1 MRVASRVAIYGG
13 SFDPIHNGHLAV
25 AEAARERFQLDEVMI
40 VPTAHP
46 PHRADAVASYQDR
59 YNMVELALEGRR
71 SIHPSKLEE
80 PGSADKH
87 YTIETL
93 RRLRRMLPHDELF
106 VIIGVDS
113 YNNLHTWR
121 EPQALALEAELI
133 VVSRPGSEPD
143 AKLRL
148 PASRVHFITD
158 IQQAVS
164 ASQIRAAVRAGE
176 SLEKFVPKAVAD
188 YIRTHHLYL

>member
-1 MRVASRVAIYGG
+1 MRVANRVAIYGG
-13 SFDPIHNGHLAV
+13 SFDPVHNGHLAI
-25 AEAARERFQLDEVMI
+25 AEAARDRFQLNEVMI

-46 PHRADAVASYQDR
+46 PHRSDAVASYQDR
-59 YNMVELALEGRR
+59 YNMIELAVEGRR
-71 SIHPSKLEE
+71 AIHPSKLEE
-80 PGSADKH
+80 PGSAFKH

-93 RRLRRMLPHDELF
+93 RRLRQMLPKDELF

-121 EPQALALEAELI
+121 EPQALATEAELI

-148 PASRVHFITD
+148 PASRVHFIRD
-158 IQQAVS
+158 IQQDVS
-164 ASQIRAAVRAGE
+164 ASQIRAAVAAGQPI
-176 SLEKFVPKAVAD
+176 EKFVPRAVAE
-188 YIRTHHLYL
+188 YIRAHHLYL

>member
-1 MRVASRVAIYGG
+1 MRVAMYGG

-25 AEAARERFQLDEVMI
+25 AEAARDRFQLDEVMI

-46 PHRADAVASYQDR
+46 PHRSDAVASYQDR
-59 YNMVELALEGRR
+59 FNMVELALEGRR
-71 SIHPSKLEE
+71 AIHPSKLEE
-80 PGSADKH
+80 PGSAYKH

-93 RRLRRMLPHDELF
+93 RRLRRMLPQDELF
-106 VIIGVDS
+106 VIIGADS

-121 EPQALALEAELI
+121 EPQALAREAELI

-158 IQQAVS
+158 IQQNVS
-164 ASQIRAAVRAGE
+164 PSNIRATVAAGE
-176 SLEKFVPKAVAD
+176 PIEKFVPRAVAE
-188 YIRTHHLYL
+188 YIRAHHLYL

>member
-1 MRVASRVAIYGG
+1 MRVAIYGG

-25 AEAARERFQLDEVMI
+25 AEAARDRFELDEVMI

-46 PHRADAVASYQDR
+46 PHRDEAVASYQNR
-59 YNMVELALEGRR
+59 YSMVELALEGRR
-71 SIHPSKLEE
+71 AIHPSKLEE

-93 RRLRRMLPHDELF
+93 RRLRRMLPKDELF

-121 EPQALALEAELI
+121 EPLALALEAELI

-158 IQQAVS
+158 VRHDVS
-164 ASQIRAAVRAGE
+164 ASAIRAAARGGE
-176 SLEKFVPKAVAD
+176 PLEKFVPKAVAD
-188 YIRTHHLYL
+188 YIRAHHLYL

>member
-1 MRVASRVAIYGG
+1 VRGANRVAIYGG

-25 AEAARERFQLDEVMI
+25 AEAARDRLELHEVMI

-46 PHRADAVASYQDR
+46 PHRGAAVASYQDR
-59 YNMVELALEGRR
+59 YNMIELALEDRR
-71 SIHPSKLEE
+71 AIHPSKLEE

-93 RRLRRMLPHDELF
+93 RRLRRMLPQDELF

-158 IQQAVS
+158 IQEDVS
-164 ASQIRAAVRAGE
+164 ASKIRAAVATGQPVD
-176 SLEKFVPKAVAD
+176 KFVPKAVAE
-188 YIRTHHLYL
+188 YIRAHHLYL

>member
-1 MRVASRVAIYGG
+1 MYGG

-25 AEAARERFQLDEVMI
+25 AEAARDQFELDEVMI

-46 PHRADAVASYQDR
+46 PHRGDAVASYQDR
-59 YNMVELALEGRR
+59 YNMIELALEDRR
-71 SIHPSKLEE
+71 AIHPSKLEE

-93 RRLRRMLPHDELF
+93 RRLRRMLPQDELF

-148 PASRVHFITD
+148 PASRVHFISD
-158 IQQAVS
+158 VQQEVS
-164 ASQIRAAVRAGE
+164 ASAIRAAARAGQPID
-176 SLEKFVPKAVAD
+176 KFVPKAVAD
-188 YIRTHHLYL
+188 YIRAHHLYL

>member
-1 MRVASRVAIYGG
+1 MRVAMDGG
-13 SFDPIHNGHLAV
+13 SFGPIHNGHLAV
-25 AEAARERFQLDEVMI
+25 AEAARDRFQLDEVMI

-46 PHRADAVASYQDR
+46 PHRSDAVASDQDR
-59 YNMVELALEGRR
+59 FNMVELALEGRR
-71 SIHPSKLEE
+71 AIHPSKLEE
-80 PGSADKH
+80 PGSAYKH

-93 RRLRRMLPHDELF
+93 RRLRRMLPQDELF
-106 VIIGVDS
+106 VIIGADS

-158 IQQAVS
+158 IQQNVS
-164 ASQIRAAVRAGE
+164 ASNIRATVAAGE
-176 SLEKFVPKAVAD
+176 SIEKFVPRAVAE
-188 YIRTHHLYL
+188 YIRAHHLYL

>member
-1 MRVASRVAIYGG
+1 VRVAIYGG

-25 AEAARERFQLDEVMI
+25 AEAARDRFQLDEVMV

-80 PGSADKH
+80 PGSAYKH

-93 RRLRRMLPHDELF
+93 RRLRHMLPKDELF

-121 EPQALALEAELI
+121 EPLALALEAELI

-158 IQQAVS
+158 IQQDVS
-164 ASQIRAAVRAGE
+164 ASQIRAAVRAGG
-176 SLEKFVPKAVAD
+176 SLEKFVPSAVAE
-188 YIRTHHLYL
+188 YIRAHHLYL

>member
-1 MRVASRVAIYGG
+1 MRIAIYGG

-25 AEAARERFQLDEVMI
+25 AEAARDRFELDEVMI

-46 PHRADAVASYQDR
+46 PHRGDAVASYKDR
-59 YNMVELALEGRR
+59 YNMVELALEDRR
-71 SIHPSKLEE
+71 ALHPSKLEE
-80 PGSADKH
+80 PNSAHKH

-93 RRLRRMLPHDELF
+93 RRLRQMLPKDELF

-113 YNNLHTWR
+113 FNNLHTWR
-121 EPQALALEAELI
+121 EPQALATEAELI
-133 VVSRPGSEPD
+133 VVSRPNIAPD

-158 IQQAVS
+158 IQQDVS
-164 ASQIRAAVRAGE
+164 ASQIRAAVAAGQPI
-176 SLEKFVPKAVAD
+176 EKFVPKAVAE
-188 YIRTHHLYL
+188 YIRAHHLYL

>member
-1 MRVASRVAIYGG
+1 MRVAMYGG

-25 AEAARERFQLDEVMI
+25 VEAARDRFELDEVMI

-46 PHRADAVASYQDR
+46 PHRSDAIASYQDR
-59 YNMVELALEGRR
+59 YNMVELALEDRR
-71 SIHPSKLEE
+71 AIHPSKLEE
-80 PGSADKH
+80 PGSAYKH

-93 RRLRRMLPHDELF
+93 RRLRHMLPQDELF

-158 IQQAVS
+158 IQQDIS
-164 ASQIRAAVRAGE
+164 ASHIRAAVAAGE
-176 SLEKFVPKAVAD
+176 PIEKFVPKAVAE
-188 YIRTHHLYL
+188 YIRAHHLYL

>member
-1 MRVASRVAIYGG
+1 MRVAIYGG

-25 AEAARERFQLDEVMI
+25 TEAARDRFELDEVMI

-46 PHRADAVASYQDR
+46 PHRAEATASYEDR
-59 YNMVELALEGRR
+59 YNMVELAAEGRR
-71 SIHPSKLEE
+71 AIHPSKLEE

-93 RRLRRMLPHDELF
+93 RRLRRMLPQDELF
-106 VIIGVDS
+106 VIVGVDS

-121 EPQALALEAELI
+121 EPQALATEAELI

-158 IQQAVS
+158 TQQDVS
-164 ASQIRAAVRAGE
+164 ASKIRAAVAAGQPID
-176 SLEKFVPKAVAD
+176 KFVPKAVAE
-188 YIRTHHLYL
+188 YIRAHHLYL

>member
-1 MRVASRVAIYGG
+1 MRVANRVAIYGG
-13 SFDPIHNGHLAV
+13 SFDPIHDGHLAV
-25 AEAARERFQLDEVMI
+25 AEAARDRFELDEVMI

-46 PHRADAVASYQDR
+46 PHRSDAVASYQDR
-59 YNMVELALEGRR
+59 YNMIELAVEGRR
-71 SIHPSKLEE
+71 AIHPSKLEE
-80 PGSADKH
+80 PGSAFKH

-93 RRLRRMLPHDELF
+93 RRLRQMLPKDELF

-121 EPQALALEAELI
+121 EPQALATEAELI

-148 PASRVHFITD
+148 PASRVHFIRD
-158 IQQAVS
+158 IQQDVS
-164 ASQIRAAVRAGE
+164 ASQIRAAVAAGQPI
-176 SLEKFVPKAVAD
+176 EKFVPRAVAE
-188 YIRTHHLYL
+188 YIRAHHLYL

>member
-1 MRVASRVAIYGG
+1 MRVANRVAIYGG

-25 AEAARERFQLDEVMI
+25 AEAARDRFELDEVMI

-46 PHRADAVASYQDR
+46 PHRSDAVASYQDR
-59 YNMVELALEGRR
+59 YNMIELAVEGRR
-71 SIHPSKLEE
+71 AIHPSKLEE
-80 PGSADKH
+80 PGSAFKH

-93 RRLRRMLPHDELF
+93 RRLRQMLPKDELF

-121 EPQALALEAELI
+121 EPQALATEAELI

-148 PASRVHFITD
+148 PASRVHFIRD
-158 IQQAVS
+158 IQQDVS
-164 ASQIRAAVRAGE
+164 ASQIRAAVAAGQPI
-176 SLEKFVPKAVAD
+176 EKFVPRAVAE
-188 YIRTHHLYL
+188 YIRAHHLYL

>member
-1 MRVASRVAIYGG
+1 VRVANRVAIYGG
-13 SFDPIHNGHLAV
+13 SFDPIHDGHLAV
-25 AEAARERFQLDEVMI
+25 AEAARDRFELDEVMI

-46 PHRADAVASYQDR
+46 PHRSDAVASYQDR
-59 YNMVELALEGRR
+59 YNMIELAVEGRR
-71 SIHPSKLEE
+71 AIHPSKLEE
-80 PGSADKH
+80 PGSAFKH

-93 RRLRRMLPHDELF
+93 RRLRQMLPKDELF

-121 EPQALALEAELI
+121 EPQALATEAELI

-148 PASRVHFITD
+148 PASRVHFIRD
-158 IQQAVS
+158 IQQDVS
-164 ASQIRAAVRAGE
+164 ASQIRAAVAAGQPI
-176 SLEKFVPKAVAD
+176 EKFVPRAVAE
-188 YIRTHHLYL
+188 YIRAHHLYL

>member
-1 MRVASRVAIYGG
+1 MRVAMYGG
-13 SFDPIHNGHLAV
+13 SFDPIHNGHLAL
-25 AEAARERFQLDEVMI
+25 AEAARDQFELDEVMI

-46 PHRADAVASYQDR
+46 PHRGEAIASYQDR
-59 YNMVELALEGRR
+59 YNMIELALEDRR
-71 SIHPSKLEE
+71 AIHPSKLEE
-80 PGSADKH
+80 PGSAYKH

-93 RRLRRMLPHDELF
+93 RRLRRMLPQDELF

-121 EPQALALEAELI
+121 EPQALATEAELI

-158 IQQAVS
+158 VQQDVS
-164 ASQIRAAVRAGE
+164 ASAIRAAVRAGQAI
-176 SLEKFVPKAVAD
+176 EKFVPKRIAE
-188 YIRTHHLYL
+188 YIRAHHLYL

>member
-1 MRVASRVAIYGG
+1 
-13 SFDPIHNGHLAV
+13 
-25 AEAARERFQLDEVMI
+25 
-40 VPTAHP
+40 
-46 PHRADAVASYQDR
+46 
-59 YNMVELALEGRR
+59 
-71 SIHPSKLEE
+71 
-80 PGSADKH
+80 
-87 YTIETL
+87 
-93 RRLRRMLPHDELF
+93 MLPQDELF

-158 IQQAVS
+158 IQQDVS
-164 ASQIRAAVRAGE
+164 ASQIRAAVAAGQPIE
-176 SLEKFVPKAVAD
+176 NFVPKAVAN
-188 YIRTHHLYL
+188 YIRAHHLYL

>member
-1 MRVASRVAIYGG
+1 VRVANRVAIYGG
-13 SFDPIHNGHLAV
+13 SFDPIHSGHLAV
-25 AEAARERFQLDEVMI
+25 AEAARDRFELDEVMI

-46 PHRADAVASYQDR
+46 PHRSDAVASYQDR
-59 YNMVELALEGRR
+59 YNMIELAVEGRR
-71 SIHPSKLEE
+71 AIHPSKLEE
-80 PGSADKH
+80 PGSAFKH

-93 RRLRRMLPHDELF
+93 RRLRQMLPKDELF

-121 EPQALALEAELI
+121 EPQALATEAELI

-148 PASRVHFITD
+148 PASRVHFIRD
-158 IQQAVS
+158 IQQDVS
-164 ASQIRAAVRAGE
+164 ASQIRAAVAAGQPI
-176 SLEKFVPKAVAD
+176 EKFVPRAVAE
-188 YIRTHHLYL
+188 YIRAHHLYL

>member
-1 MRVASRVAIYGG
+1 MRVAIYGG

-25 AEAARERFQLDEVMI
+25 AEAARDRFQLDEVMI

-46 PHRADAVASYQDR
+46 PHRAEAVVPYLDR
-59 YNMVELALEGRR
+59 YNMVELAVEGRR
-71 SIHPSKLEE
+71 AIHPSKLEE

-121 EPQALALEAELI
+121 EPQSLALEAELI

-158 IQQAVS
+158 VQQDVS
-164 ASQIRAAVRAGE
+164 ASQIRAAVAAGG
-176 SLEKFVPKAVAD
+176 SIEKFVPKAVAE
-188 YIRTHHLYL
+188 YIRAHHLYL